1 MSPES
6 LALAAALIV
15 GTSSLAMA
23 QAQGSSGPDG
33 QATAGAADSPPALG
47 STSGSSTR
55 AARHHGTRH
64 HRMYMTSANR
74 THKGSKLAP
83 ASNAKPMKQ

>member
-15 GTSSLAMA
+15 GTSSLAVA

-33 QATAGAADSPPALG
+33 QATDGAADNPSAPG
-47 STSGSSTR
+47 SGSSDASTR
-55 AARHHGTRH
+55 AARHQHTEC
-64 HRMYMTSANR
+64 T
-74 THKGSKLAP
+74 
-83 ASNAKPMKQ
+83 

>member
-1 MSPES
+1 MTALKG

-33 QATAGAADSPPALG
+33 QATDGAADNPSTPG
-47 STSGSSTR
+47 SGCTCRHVAVVRRLDPTSIPLS
-55 AARHHGTRH
+55 
-64 HRMYMTSANR
+64 M
-74 THKGSKLAP
+74 
-83 ASNAKPMKQ
+83 